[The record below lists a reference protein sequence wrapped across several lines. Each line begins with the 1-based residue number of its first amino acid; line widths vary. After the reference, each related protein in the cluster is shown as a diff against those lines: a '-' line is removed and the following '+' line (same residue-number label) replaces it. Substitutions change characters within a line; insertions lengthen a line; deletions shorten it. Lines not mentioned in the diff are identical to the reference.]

1 MGIRK
6 GITTAS
12 GLTVE
17 NAYHRIKTV
26 RGTNGGGIR
35 YEVEVFL
42 SEDAKSQ
49 GLAPLE
55 QRLYNVPGDLQA
67 TLGVI
72 TELYN
77 IMKQEPEYE
86 GAEDVY
92 ESLVYPY
99 VSAPITEGYVLLAL
113 ITDGLQLDN
122 SVVAGTLSGKFLYD
136 GYVVSGTL
144 SNATTSILT
153 ASGES
158 FKNAHILS
166 ANLDG
171 YVVQVLR

>member
-6 GITTAS
+6 NITTAS

-17 NAYHRIKTV
+17 GAYHRIKTV

-42 SEDAKSQ
+42 SEEAKNQ

-55 QRLYNVPGDLQA
+55 QRLYNVPGDLQSK
-67 TLGVI
+67 LGVI

-86 GAEDVY
+86 GAEDVF
-92 ESLVYPY
+92 ESQVYPY
-99 VSAPITEGYVLLAL
+99 LSIPITEGYVLLAL
-113 ITDGLQLDN
+113 VTGGLNSDN
-122 SVVAGTLSGKFLYD
+122 SVTSGSLTGKFIFD

-144 SNATTSILT
+144 SNAETTQLT
-153 ASGES
+153 PSGQS
-158 FKNAHILS
+158 FKNAQILS

-171 YVVQVLR
+171 YVVQVLS